1 MSPTGFPD
9 YVMAQALLDET
20 IPYETMRDTYFSAMF
35 GPGWENAV
43 AFLERLSA
51 LSDTDYWNN
60 HGPRCQP
67 FLADRFRRIERVAA
81 EFRERI
87 PTGRKKIW
95 KENWEYLDFH
105 CQYCILLS
113 RALVSLCMGDKKE
126 ADRLF
131 AVFCAFIRGE
141 ELKRQRRLD
150 VFRVIEVATNYTG
163 FALPENLK

>member
-1 MSPTGFPD
+1 MSPTGFPN

-67 FLADRFRRIERVAA
+67 ALADRFRRIERVAA

-131 AVFCAFIRGE
+131 ADFCAFIRGE